1 MSSTDVA
8 WVAIGSNLGRR
19 GLALAR
25 LREALTADGV
35 RIERVS
41 SEILTRPFGVAAQ
54 PDFHNQLLVL
64 RSPVPWTPQHW
75 LDHAKGAEAAA
86 GRRQTYHWGP
96 RVADADIILLGVHGE
111 IRVDEPGLT
120 VPHPGLH
127 ERPYLRRLLDELGAK
142 EAEHPSQ
149 RR

>member
-1 MSSTDVA
+1 MTATDVA

-35 RIERVS
+35 RIERLS
-41 SEILTRPFGVAAQ
+41 GEILTRPVGLLAQ

-64 RSPVPWTPQHW
+64 RSPAPWEPQHW
-75 LDHAKGAEAAA
+75 LEHCKRAEAAA
-86 GRRQTYHWGP
+86 GRRPTYRWGP
-96 RVADADIILLGVHGE
+96 RVADADIILLGENGMIH
-111 IRVDEPGLT
+111 VDEPGLT
-120 VPHPGLH
+120 VPHPAIA
-127 ERPYLRRLLDELGAK
+127 ERAYLRRLLDELQG
-142 EAEHPSQ
+142 EDGTRSQ